1 MSTTGSADSPE
12 TTTNPDDPT
21 PNAPGAAL
29 QTGFFRPRPS
39 PLPRRRAG
47 ADARAA
53 DATGGSEETS
63 VTADAG
69 EAAPTRADAAEA
81 KDTAGPAEPHGAGPT
96 EAKGTA
102 AVGVAP
108 EPDPSAD
115 TVIVGAPVRAGTPD
129 HPATLPA
136 LAPATLPAAF
146 APLAPPPVA
155 AEPPAYPEPQRSYP
169 VKERKGW
176 RRLFRRS

>member
-1 MSTTGSADSPE
+1 VSTTGSADFPE

-21 PNAPGAAL
+21 PNAPEAAL

-39 PLPRRRAG
+39 PIPRRG
-47 ADARAA
+47 AKRDAPAA
-53 DATGGSEETS
+53 D
-63 VTADAG
+63 V
-69 EAAPTRADAAEA
+69 
-81 KDTAGPAEPHGAGPT
+81 GA
-96 EAKGTA
+96 
-102 AVGVAP
+102 AP

-146 APLAPPPVA
+146 APVAPPPVA

-176 RRLFRRS
+176 RRLLRRS